1 MNKEFNFTFK
11 DYYINITYYLTGVVC
26 ASVRS
31 DDDYFTKK
39 YIDYTRTEIIEK
51 VKQLI
56 NERTIKWKHT
66 KLKQEQLI

>member
-1 MNKEFNFTFK
+1 MDREYNFIFK
-11 DYYINITYYLTGVVC
+11 DHYINITHYLTGVVC

-51 VKQLI
+51 I
-56 NERTIKWKHT
+56 
-66 KLKQEQLI
+66 KQEINQRTAK

>member
-1 MNKEFNFTFK
+1 MIKEFNFTFK
-11 DYYINITYYLTGVVC
+11 DYYINITHYLTGVVC

-51 VKQLI
+51 I
-56 NERTIKWKHT
+56 
-66 KLKQEQLI
+66 KQEINQRTAK